1 MTLQW
6 ATLDAR
12 ALPAWAELTRVLA
25 EADGTGEFYSAT
37 DLAEELTEEEFDP
50 THDSLALWDGEQLVA
65 YAQLRARAGVTH
77 AQGHARAKLG
87 GGVHPDY
94 RGQGIA
100 TAMFEAME
108 PRALD
113 LARRRNPGAPVSLR
127 VDAGLE
133 SDPVRPLLI
142 ERGYW
147 PARYFTLMRRPL
159 PGDDLGEP
167 DPRVRPLTP
176 DLHEATRMAHNDAFA
191 SHWGSAPISAEN
203 WRHVLGSHAA
213 RPEYSFVVVESPDG
227 PGSRPE
233 RRTEPPQEH
242 RTDTAY
248 ERRTEP
254 AQESADGLRPGS
266 PQVLAYATAGQ
277 WTERDL
283 YVTLVGTRPRAR
295 GKGLARAVLSAVI
308 TAATRSGAFDVIE
321 LDVDTQHPQ
330 GAGALYGSLGFHPV
344 RTTAVFT
351 RVEPARPGAVTG

>member
-12 ALPAWAELTRVLA
+12 AVPAWAELTRVLA

-50 THDSLALWDGEQLVA
+50 ARDSLALWDGEQLVA
-65 YAQLRARAGVTH
+65 YARLRARTGVTH
-77 AQGHARAKLG
+77 AQGHARAQLA

-142 ERGYW
+142 ERGYS

-176 DLHEATRMAHNDAFA
+176 DLHEATRLAHNEAFA
-191 SHWGSAPISAEN
+191 SHWGSSPTSAEN
-203 WRHVLGSHAA
+203 WQHVLGSHAA
-213 RPEYSFVVVESPDG
+213 RVEYSFVAVEGPDG
-227 PGSRPE
+227 PGSRSE
-233 RRTEPPQEH
+233 FQSEPPQE
-242 RTDTAY
+242 
-248 ERRTEP
+248 
-254 AQESADGLRPGS
+254 SAHASRSGS

-277 WTERDL
+277 WTEREL
-283 YVTLVGTRPRAR
+283 YVTLVGTLPRAR
-295 GKGLARAVLSAVI
+295 GQGLARAVLSAVI
-308 TAATRSGAFDVIE
+308 TTAARSNAFDVIE

-330 GAGALYGSLGFHPV
+330 RAGALYSSLGFHPV

-351 RVEPARPGAVTG
+351 RVEPARPGAVAG